1 MFTENKIR
9 AIELFVG
16 INGKPLASQ
25 LLFTVMRQASLF
37 KTGLPYNNLYIQ
49 TDPL

>member
-16 INGKPLASQ
+16 IKRKAAGQPA
-25 LLFTVMRQASLF
+25 VVYCHMRQASLF
-37 KTGLPYNNLYIQ
+37 KTGLPYNNSLY
-49 TDPL
+49 PN